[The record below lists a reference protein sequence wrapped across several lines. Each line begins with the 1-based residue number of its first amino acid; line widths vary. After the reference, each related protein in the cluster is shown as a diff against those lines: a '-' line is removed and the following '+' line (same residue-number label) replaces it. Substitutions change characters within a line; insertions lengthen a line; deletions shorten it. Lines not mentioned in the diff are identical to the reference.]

1 MHVKPQ
7 LGGRKKFDRRFVAWR
22 KNKGAAEWKHKRGG
36 FKRTAWE
43 FWAQKD
49 TSSGWHYIKLGAFD
63 FLFDWSVIVGSDS
76 PSLPYPCP
84 HSNPHALRSSLQTY
98 LQVTQ
103 KKFASPDKEQNKTQT
118 TKPNQNNKKRCK
130 MELSKEQNKDSSFFI
145 IKAET
150 NFPLTSPTQ
159 SFLLSFLLIVI
170 WLGDSEGFRRN
181 ELITQT
187 FVFL

>member
-1 MHVKPQ
+1 
-7 LGGRKKFDRRFVAWR
+7 
-22 KNKGAAEWKHKRGG
+22 
-36 FKRTAWE
+36 
-43 FWAQKD
+43 
-49 TSSGWHYIKLGAFD
+49 
-63 FLFDWSVIVGSDS
+63 
-76 PSLPYPCP
+76 
-84 HSNPHALRSSLQTY
+84 
-98 LQVTQ
+98 
-103 KKFASPDKEQNKTQT
+103 
-118 TKPNQNNKKRCK
+118 
-130 MELSKEQNKDSSFFI
+130 MELSKEQDKDSSFFI